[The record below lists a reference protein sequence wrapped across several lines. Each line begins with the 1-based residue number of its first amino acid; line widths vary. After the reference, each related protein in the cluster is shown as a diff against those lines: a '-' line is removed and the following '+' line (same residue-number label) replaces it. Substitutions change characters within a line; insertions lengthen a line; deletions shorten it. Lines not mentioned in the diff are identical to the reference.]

1 MLRIAVSAIVLLAV
15 VLWLDPLAVA
25 SEVQGFSL
33 PWLALGLAISVV
45 QMMLCAWRWRLT
57 AGLIGVPLRFRY
69 ALGEY
74 YLAQFINQVLPGGVL
89 GDAGRAL
96 RHAHQTPAAK
106 GSAWRAV
113 IIERA
118 SGQMA
123 VALLTV
129 LALVSSPLWHKT
141 LGASGYLLLASAL
154 LVAGAGFWSAL
165 RFTALICQR
174 WPKVARWLRWV
185 TPLKLD
191 IQRGLLQRHIWS
203 WQLAASLLV
212 VFSYALVMLCAAR
225 AIGVSLPASQLL
237 ALAPALLL
245 AMLVPFTVAGWGVR
259 EGTAASVWVWVGL
272 APSQGVA
279 VSLAYGLMVLL
290 AALPGLVVAF
300 KRRGQAAPDNSG
312 AVQVKVKK
320 GVIAKS
326 ETPCRGA
333 QGCFQGIDGR
343 QHKPRAT
350 GTNQQRC
357 HQQMQAVNTACVDKL
372 RHSDATAFD
381 QDAPIAQ
388 AGQRFNYRLGRKLP
402 LGIDVKPLAADMS
415 GRSGHVDAR
424 TDQMQGGGTGV
435 THQGK
440 VFRHSPAR
448 VQYHPQR
455 VPATDMPNGELWVV
469 RAGSAGADNHR
480 ITHGPQTVQ
489 MHQAFMAID
498 VVGMPAFGGDA
509 PIHTLPKLGNYPGRW
524 GHQRHPAVE
533 EFAGVRHYRA
543 GAVPS
548 TIRTGCQRPLGNVSA
563 VTQRQQPL
571 PRSGHIHWLL
581 MSRYPLIF
589 SRHSASSQHKSPHH
603 AAQPKPLQVPPIP
616 FAIYSLC
623 HK

>member
-1 MLRIAVSAIVLLAV
+1 MIRRPAMLRIAVSAIVLLAV

-33 PWLALGLAISVV
+33 PWLVLGLAISVV

-118 SGQMA
+118 SGQIA

-191 IQRGLLQRHIWS
+191 IQRGLLQRRIWG
-203 WQLAASLLV
+203 WQLGTSLLV
-212 VFSYALVMLCAAR
+212 VFSYALVMLCAAL
-225 AIGVSLPASQLL
+225 AIGVEMPASQLL

-259 EGTAASVWVWVGL
+259 EGTAASVWVWVGM

-312 AVQVKVKK
+312 AVQVKVEK
-320 GVIAKS
+320 GVVAKA

-343 QHKPRAT
+343 QHKSGTT
-350 GTNQQRC
+350 GANQQWR
-357 HQQMQAVNTACVDKL
+357 HQQVQTVNTACVDKL
-372 RHSDATAFD
+372 RHRDAATFH
-381 QDAPIAQ
+381 QDASIAP
-388 AGQRFNYRLGRKLP
+388 AGQRLDHRLGHKLP
-402 LGIDVKPLAADMS
+402 QGIDVKPLAADVRR
-415 GRSGHVDAR
+415 RSGQLHVRA
-424 TDQMQGGGTGV
+424 DQVQSGGFGI
-435 THQGK
+435 THQRE
-440 VFRHSPAR
+440 VFRYSSAR
-448 VQYHPQR
+448 VKHHPQG
-455 VPATDMPNGELWVV
+455 VLATDMSNGKLWVI
-469 RAGSAGADNHR
+469 RAGGSGADDHG

-498 VVGMPAFGGDA
+498 VMGMPAFSGNSS
-509 PIHTLPKLGNYPGRW
+509 IHALPELGNHPRSW
-524 GHQRHPAVE
+524 CHQRHPAVE
-533 EFAGVRHYRA
+533 QFAGVRRYRA
-543 GAVPS
+543 GAVPAAV
-548 TIRTGCQRPLGNVSA
+548 RTGRQRPLGNVSA
-563 VTQRQQPL
+563 VAQRQQPF
-571 PRSGHIHWLL
+571 PRPARFQWLL

-589 SRHSASSQHKSPHH
+589 SRHSASSQLKSPHH
-603 AAQPKPLQVPPIP
+603 AALLKPMQVPPIP
-616 FAIYSLC
+616 
-623 HK
+623 